1 MHVYCYS
8 GTFLYTKMHNF
19 SNQYSFFFSDVVFYI
34 ALKSVPLFLLQTTMS
49 LNASFDGNL
58 TTPLYNGS
66 TASTAFSGDWYR
78 TFCPEAVAVDK
89 YVTPYTYVIGFP
101 GNIFSLI
108 IWLQRRM
115 RNSSGY
121 YLAALALVDLVF
133 LSLQVIYE
141 LNEKWE
147 VKCLD
152 LPFICE
158 FYPII
163 FLTSQYLSPILV
175 LSFTVE
181 RYISICHPFKR
192 ETWCTTR
199 NAKLVIV
206 TTTVG
211 CLFINSIQGFFWSYD
226 SKNHKC
232 LLRGEVIEHG
242 TASFWAIWTW
252 CVEAFVF
259 LLVPLAILFF
269 NIHVIIEARKLSKF
283 EQSTLHTRT
292 HRNSATTVMLLAVSF
307 YQIFTTLPVTVVV
320 TLYYTFPPGNPD
332 ILPTIDDA
340 WKAHFQYYWAK
351 TIIEEIGL
359 THYAG
364 NFYIYMLTGKIFR
377 QEFKKL
383 MRPLIGGLKVKLTN
397 TSMTEYSTVRT
408 GSVKHR
414 KEVTVRMCNGNSN
427 GHPVDS
433 TESEP
438 VLQSSETQL

>member
-1 MHVYCYS
+1 M
-8 GTFLYTKMHNF
+8 GFLDTVK
-19 SNQYSFFFSDVVFYI
+19 
-34 ALKSVPLFLLQTTMS
+34 TTMA
-49 LNASFDGNL
+49 LNQTLDRNL
-58 TTPLYNGS
+58 TRALYNESS
-66 TASTAFSGDWYR
+66 TLLAYDYDIYH

-121 YLAALALVDLVF
+121 YLAALAFVDLLF
-133 LSLQVIYE
+133 LLLQVVYE

-147 VKCLD
+147 IKCLD

-199 NAKLVIV
+199 NAKLVIAG
-206 TTTVG
+206 TTLG
-211 CLFINSIQGFFWSYD
+211 CLCINSIQGYFWSYD
-226 SKNHKC
+226 SENKTC
-232 LLRGEVIEHG
+232 LLRHSVIENG
-242 TASFWAIWTW
+242 TESFWAIWTW
-252 CVEAFVF
+252 SVEAFVF

-269 NIHVIIEARKLSKF
+269 NILVIIEGRRLSRF
-283 EQSTLHTRT
+283 EQRTLHTRT
-292 HRNSATTVMLLAVSF
+292 YRNSATTVMLLAVSF
-307 YQIFTTLPVTVVV
+307 YQIFTTLPVTIVV
-320 TLYYTFPPGNPD
+320 TLYYTFPPGD
-332 ILPTIDDA
+332 ISVLPTITDT

-351 TIIEEIGL
+351 TVIEEIGL

-377 QEFKKL
+377 HEFKKL
-383 MRPLIGGLKVKLTN
+383 MKSIFGGLKEKLTN
-397 TSMTEYSTVRT
+397 TLKSEYSIVRT
-408 GSVKHR
+408 GGVKQKREVKVSV
-414 KEVTVRMCNGNSN
+414 CNGNGNHNLS
-427 GHPVDS
+427 VS
-433 TESEP
+433 TESEAILSP
-438 VLQSSETQL
+438 PETQV

>member
-1 MHVYCYS
+1 MHHEILS
-8 GTFLYTKMHNF
+8 NNLKKNQKNIFLLRYDILVMFYETSHVI
-19 SNQYSFFFSDVVFYI
+19 FFS
-34 ALKSVPLFLLQTTMS
+34 LQTTMS
-49 LNASFDGNL
+49 LNASFDSNL
-58 TTPLYNGS
+58 TTPLYNESS
-66 TASTAFSGDWYR
+66 TAAIHYDIYP

-133 LSLQVIYE
+133 LSLQVVYE

-192 ETWCTTR
+192 EAWCTTR
-199 NAKLVIV
+199 NAKIVIV
-206 TTTVG
+206 CTTVG
-211 CLFINSIQGFFWSYD
+211 CLCINSIQGFFWSYD
-226 SKNHKC
+226 SQNKKC
-232 LLRGEVIEHG
+232 FLRGSVVEYG
-242 TASFWAIWTW
+242 TASFWTIWTW

-259 LLVPLAILFF
+259 LLVPLSILYF
-269 NIHVIIEARKLSKF
+269 NIHVIVEARKLSKF
-283 EQSTLHTRT
+283 EQSTLHSRT

-307 YQIFTTLPVTVVV
+307 YQIFTTLPVTVIV
-320 TLYYTFPPGNPD
+320 TLYYTFPPGIEKD
-332 ILPTIDDA
+332 LPEITDA
-340 WKAHFQYYWAK
+340 WRAHFQYYWAK
-351 TIIEEIGL
+351 TVIEEIGM

-408 GSVKHR
+408 GSVKNR
-414 KEVTVRMCNGNSN
+414 KEVTVRMCNGKSN
-427 GHPVDS
+427 GHPIDS

-438 VLQSSETQL
+438 VLNSSETQL

>member
-1 MHVYCYS
+1 M
-8 GTFLYTKMHNF
+8 GFLD
-19 SNQYSFFFSDVVFYI
+19 S
-34 ALKSVPLFLLQTTMS
+34 LKTTMA
-49 LNASFDGNL
+49 LNETLGNNL
-58 TTPLYNGS
+58 TRSLYNESS
-66 TASTAFSGDWYR
+66 TLLAYDYNIYP

-101 GNIFSLI
+101 GNVFSLL

-121 YLAALALVDLVF
+121 YLAALALVDLLF
-133 LSLQVIYE
+133 LLLQVVYE

-152 LPFICE
+152 LPFVCE

-199 NAKLVIV
+199 NAKLVIIG
-206 TTTVG
+206 TTLG
-211 CLFINSIQGFFWSYD
+211 CLCVNSIQGFFWSYD
-226 SKNHKC
+226 SENKTC
-232 LLRGEVIEHG
+232 LLRHSVIENG
-242 TASFWAIWTW
+242 TESFWAIWTW

-269 NIHVIIEARKLSKF
+269 NILVIVEARRLSKF
-283 EQSTLHTRT
+283 EQTTLHTRT
-292 HRNSATTVMLLAVSF
+292 YRNSATTVMLLAVSF
-307 YQIFTTLPVTVVV
+307 YQIFTTLPVTIVV
-320 TLYYTFPPGNPD
+320 TLYYTFPPGD
-332 ILPTIDDA
+332 INVLPTITDT

-364 NFYIYMLTGKIFR
+364 NFYIYLLTGKVFR
-377 QEFKKL
+377 KEFKKL
-383 MRPLIGGLKVKLTN
+383 MRPLFGGLKEKLTN
-397 TSMTEYSTVRT
+397 TLKTEYSIVRT
-408 GSVKHR
+408 GSVKPK
-414 KEVTVRMCNGNSN
+414 KEVKVCICNGNEN
-427 GHPVDS
+427 ENLPVS

-438 VLQSSETQL
+438 ILSSPETHL